1 MNKYVK
7 KGLKITGIVVVVLAA
22 IYLCLCIIFY
32 IATKL
37 ASDTV
42 KETNKIAAKTTT
54 TIPVILSP
62 FFTYLFIL
70 FTIP

>member
-7 KGLKITGIVVVVLAA
+7 KGLKITGIVVGVLAA
-22 IYLCLCIIFY
+22 IYLCLCIVFY

-42 KETNKIAAKTTT
+42 KEN
-54 TIPVILSP
+54 
-62 FFTYLFIL
+62 
-70 FTIP
+70 